1 MTSKAS
7 CSLPCS
13 AHLAVVCSVHCH
25 GLTNHDG
32 NGAGLAVESFI
43 PGADGVDAVPD
54 FCGIGCSP
62 PDSAAYR
69 GSASKLIL
77 YLVKPQN

>member
-13 AHLAVVCSVHCH
+13 AHLAVCRVHCD
-25 GLTNHDG
+25 GLTKHNG
-32 NGAGLAVESFI
+32 NGAGLAAESFI
-43 PGADGVDAVPD
+43 PGADGADAVPD

-62 PDSAAYR
+62 SDSAACR
-69 GSASKLIL
+69 GSASELIL
-77 YLVKPQN
+77 YLVKP

>member
-13 AHLAVVCSVHCH
+13 AHLAVVCSIHCD

-32 NGAGLAVESFI
+32 NGAGLAAESFI
-43 PGADGVDAVPD
+43 PGAAGADAVPA
-54 FCGIGCSP
+54 FCGSGCSP
-62 PDSAAYR
+62 PDSAACR
-69 GSASKLIL
+69 GSASEVIL
-77 YLVKPQN
+77 CLVKP